1 MLFWK
6 LGLVVFSYQ
15 FVGTLTTG
23 IGKHWLILSS
33 TSPSKSYI
41 YICIC
46 LYIFIYIYCLDQ
58 TTEKGLINLKRRDSP
73 LCNFTESCRSDL
85 VKTLCPKKCGKDLIY
100 LVTLVSKKSIL

>member
-23 IGKHWLILSS
+23 IGKHWLLLSS
-33 TSPSKSYI
+33 MIFNQSYI
-41 YICIC
+41 YVYVCIY
-46 LYIFIYIYCLDQ
+46 LYIYCLDQ
-58 TTEKGLINLKRRDSP
+58 TTEKGLNNLKRRDSP

-100 LVTLVSKKSIL
+100 LVTLVSKQ